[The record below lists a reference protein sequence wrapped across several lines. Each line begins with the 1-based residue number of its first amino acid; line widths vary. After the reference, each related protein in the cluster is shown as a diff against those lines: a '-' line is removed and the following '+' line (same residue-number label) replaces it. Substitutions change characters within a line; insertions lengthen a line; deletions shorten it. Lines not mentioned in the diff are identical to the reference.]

1 MKQRLVFVCV
11 HSCIDGA
18 DVHGALAI
26 TLKLVP
32 SLRTSSTIFTSVG
45 RILLLAVL
53 RETQLIVLVR
63 VLLRDLAAVEI
74 DRLLLLLQVL
84 HVGGVLRRSRLS
96 HDLLIDCL

>member
-1 MKQRLVFVCV
+1 MVFVCV

-18 DVHGALAI
+18 DVHVAWAI
-26 TLKLVP
+26 SLQFVP
-32 SLRTSSTIFTSVG
+32 SLGASRTIFTSVG

-53 RETQLIVLVR
+53 RKAQLIVLVR
-63 VLLRDLAAVEI
+63 ILLRDLAAVEI